1 MNNLTRRG
9 FLAGGVVAAGAA
21 LGAALN
27 AVGHRFGLVP
37 PDAGGVFGPGET
49 LAYASH
55 RIFGRHAMAREFP
68 PSMISAKP
76 FANEN
81 TDPPTDAFKRHQAA
95 SFATWRLRVQGLVAR
110 PQSLSLAESLRGV
123 EQRSQITEVTCEEG
137 WSYVAEWTGTPLSAV
152 LNAAGVRSEAK
163 YLVYY
168 SSDPE
173 WFESIDIDEAMHS
186 QTLLTW
192 GMNGGELPV
201 PFGGPLRLRVP
212 RQLGYKSV
220 KFLDRLLV
228 TESLDDVPDQGS
240 VNVKYGYAWYAGI

>member
-37 PDAGGVFGPGET
+37 PDAGGVHGAGET

-76 FANEN
+76 FANEI
-81 TDPPTDAFKRHQAA
+81 DPPT
-95 SFATWRLRVQGLVAR
+95 
-110 PQSLSLAESLRGV
+110 
-123 EQRSQITEVTCEEG
+123 
-137 WSYVAEWTGTPLSAV
+137 AV
-152 LNAAGVRSEAK
+152 LNAAGVRPEAK

-168 SSDPE
+168 STDPE
-173 WFESIDIDEAMHS
+173 WYESIDIDEAMHS
-186 QTLLTW
+186 QTLLAW
-192 GMNGGELPV
+192 GMNGRELPV

-220 KFLDRLLV
+220 KFLERLV
-228 TESLDDVPDQGS
+228 VADNLDEFPAKGS
-240 VNVKYGYAWYAGI
+240 SDLKYGYAWYAGI

>member
-1 MNNLTRRG
+1 MKDLTRRG
-9 FLAGGVVAAGAA
+9 FLAAGVVAAGAA
-21 LGAALN
+21 LGAALH

-55 RIFGRHAMAREFP
+55 RIFGRHALAREFP

-76 FANEN
+76 FANEI
-81 TDPPTDAFKRHQAA
+81 DPPTEAFKRHQAA
-95 SFATWRLRVQGLVAR
+95 NFATWRLTVEGLVTR
-110 PQSLSLAESLRGV
+110 PQSLSLAELHAMER
-123 EQRSQITEVTCEEG
+123 RSQITEVTCEEG
-137 WSYVAEWTGTPLSAV
+137 WSYVAQWTGTPLSAV
-152 LNAAGVRSEAK
+152 LNAAGVRPAAK

-173 WFESIDIDEAMHS
+173 WYESIDIDEAMHA
-186 QTLLTW
+186 QTLLAW

-220 KFLDRLLV
+220 KFLERLVL
-228 TESLDDVPDQGS
+228 TDDLDGFPDKGS
-240 VNVKYGYAWYAGI
+240 SDLKYGYAWYAGV